1 MNKTQDAKNKTEY
14 TGMNRLLKSQALQ
27 SMLNRIDD
35 GSIREFIDDWKWIFG
50 YSKKYQWAIVIY
62 TVLGILSSTLGL
74 GASVLTKYM
83 IDIIV
88 NRKISQLWLLAFL
101 MIFSTL
107 FSLVFSSV
115 VNRLSTKISI
125 YVNNDIQADIFEKIM
140 DAEWLRLNDYA
151 NGDLL
156 NRFSNDVRS
165 VASNAVNWLPDL
177 IIQIYT
183 FIMTFAVICYYDVT
197 MAIIAFLSAPF
208 LLLSGRYIL
217 RKTQEHRKR
226 VLEVNSGLMGFE
238 VEAFYNFDTIKSFGI
253 TKHYNEKLKSWQQKF
268 ADSNLDYNLF
278 SIKANAWMSM
288 LTTMVAFLS
297 FAYCLFRLWTG
308 NITYGTM
315 TLFLQQR
322 SKLSSNFDSLVKII
336 PNMVNSAVAA
346 HRVREI
352 AELPKEKHYPE
363 EAKEMESL
371 SDQGLAVCLRDV
383 NFSYVEGKNVLSS
396 SNFIA
401 RPNEIVALVGPSG
414 EGKTTI
420 LRMILGLI
428 HPESGDAVLAAA
440 DGREISMNADIR
452 CLFAYVPQG
461 NTLLSGTI
469 AENLRLAKSD
479 ASEEEIIEALKIA
492 CAWEFV
498 QKIKGGIHGKLGER
512 GKGVSEGQAQR
523 IAIARAVLRDAP
535 ILLLDEATSALDV
548 ETERK
553 VLKNIMKQR
562 PNKTC
567 IVSTHRPSVLNMC
580 QRVYRVLDTKV
591 TELDEETSS
600 RMVQDF

>member
-1 MNKTQDAKNKTEY
+1 MKKTKDTKKKTAY
-14 TGMNRLLKSQALQ
+14 TGINRFFRSQAVQ
-27 SMLNRIDD
+27 AVKNRFQD
-35 GSIREFIDDWKWIFG
+35 GSIREFVEDWKWIFA
-50 YSKKYQWAIVIY
+50 YSKKYKWFIVIY
-62 TVLGILSSTLGL
+62 TVLGIFSSTLGL

-83 IDIIV
+83 IDVIV
-88 NRKISQLWLLAFL
+88 NRKVSQLWLLAFL

-107 FSLVFSSV
+107 FSVVFSGL
-115 VNRLSTKISI
+115 VNRISTKISI
-125 YVNNDIQADIFEKIM
+125 YVNNDIQADIFGKIM

-156 NRFSNDVRS
+156 NRFSNDVKS
-165 VASNAVNWLPDL
+165 VAGNAVNWLPDL
-177 IIQIYT
+177 IIQFYT
-183 FIMTFAVICYYDVT
+183 FVMTFAVICYYDVT
-197 MAIIAFLSAPF
+197 MALIAFLSTPF

-226 VLEVNSGLMGFE
+226 VLKVNSDKMGFE

-253 TKHYNEKLKSWQQKF
+253 TDHYNQKLEVWQKKY
-268 ADSNLDYNLF
+268 ADTNLDYNMF
-278 SIKANAWMSM
+278 SIKANAWMSA
-288 LTTMVAFLS
+288 LTSMVAFLA

-308 NITYGTM
+308 SITFGTM

-322 SKLSSNFDSLVKII
+322 TKLSSKFDSLVKTL

-352 AELPKEKHYPE
+352 AELPKETHHPE
-363 EAKEMESL
+363 KAEAIKAL
-371 SDQGLAVCLRDV
+371 SEHGLAVELRDV
-383 NFSYVEGKNVLSS
+383 SFFYVEGKNVLNSS
-396 SNFIA
+396 SFFA
-401 RPNEIVALVGPSG
+401 KPNEIVALVGSSG

-420 LRMILGLI
+420 LRMILGLV
-428 HPESGDAVLAAA
+428 HPQKGEAVLRAE
-440 DGREISMNADIR
+440 DGKEISMNADVR
-452 CLFAYVPQG
+452 SLFAYVPQG
-461 NTLLSGTI
+461 NTLFSGTI
-469 AENLRLAKSD
+469 AENLRLAKED

-498 QKIKGGIHGKLGER
+498 QKIEGGIHGKLGER

-567 IVSTHRPSVLNMC
+567 IVSTHRPSVLSMC
-580 QRVYRVLDTKV
+580 QRVYRVLDTKI
-591 TELDEETSS
+591 TELDEETSG

>member
-1 MNKTQDAKNKTEY
+1 MKNKTY
-14 TGMNRLLKSQALQ
+14 TGFNRILKSTALQ
-27 SMLNRIDD
+27 TLFDRAED
-35 GSIREFIDDWKWIFG
+35 GSIKEFIDDWKWIFG
-50 YSKKYQWAIVIY
+50 YSKKYKWAIALY
-62 TVLGILSSTLGL
+62 TVVGILSSTFGL

-88 NRKISQLWLLAFL
+88 NRKINQVWLLAFL
-101 MIFSTL
+101 MIFSTI
-107 FSLVFSSV
+107 FSVVFSSIV
-115 VNRLSTKISI
+115 SRLSAKISI
-125 YVNNDIQADIFEKIM
+125 YVNNDIQANIFDKIM
-140 DAEWLRLNDYA
+140 DAEWLALNNYKS
-151 NGDLL
+151 GDLL
-156 NRFSNDVRS
+156 NRFSNDIKS

-183 FIMTFAVICYYDVT
+183 FIATFVVICYYDVT
-197 MAIIAFLSAPF
+197 MALIAFLSAPF
-208 LLLSGRYIL
+208 LLVSGRYIL
-217 RKTQEHRKR
+217 KKLQVHKKK
-226 VLEVNSGLMGFE
+226 VLEVNSGMMSFE
-238 VEAFYNFDTIKSFGI
+238 VEAFYNVDTIKSFGI
-253 TKHYNEKLKSWQQKF
+253 MDHYHEKLKKWQKKY

-278 SIKANAWMSM
+278 AIKSNVWMQILTSM
-288 LTTMVAFLS
+288 VSFVA
-297 FAYCLFRLWTG
+297 FAYCLFRLWSG

-322 SKLSSNFDSLVKII
+322 SKLSANFDSLVKTI

-346 HRVREI
+346 HRVREA
-352 AELPKEKHYPE
+352 AELPKEQHNPE
-363 EAKEMESL
+363 EAEKLEAVSGE
-371 SDQGLAVCLRDV
+371 GLTIQMRDV
-383 NFSYVEGKNVLSS
+383 CFSYVENQNVLKDSQ
-396 SNFIA
+396 FVA

-428 HPESGDAVLAAA
+428 HPESGEAVLIAA
-440 DGREISMNADIR
+440 DGTKMQMNADVR
-452 CLFAYVPQG
+452 RLFSYVPQG

-469 AENLRLAKSD
+469 AENMRLVKQN

-492 CAWEFV
+492 CAWDFV
-498 QKIKGGIHGKLGER
+498 RKIPGGIHGTLGER

-523 IAIARAVLRDAP
+523 IAIARAILRDAP

-580 QRVYRVLDTKV
+580 QRVYRILDTKI
-591 TELDEETSS
+591 TELDEEASS

>member
-1 MNKTQDAKNKTEY
+1 MSKEHSENKKIEY
-14 TGMNRLLKSQALQ
+14 TGLNRLLKSQALQ
-27 SMLNRIDD
+27 SIKNRFSD
-35 GSIREFIDDWKWIFG
+35 GSIREFADDWKWIFA
-50 YSKKYQWAIVIY
+50 YSKKYKWAIGIY
-62 TVLGILSSTLGL
+62 TVMGILSSTLGL

-88 NRKISQLWLLAFL
+88 NRKTDQLWLLAFL

-107 FSLVFSSV
+107 FGLLFSSA

-125 YVNNDIQADIFEKIM
+125 YVHNDIQADIFEKIM
-140 DAEWLRLNDYA
+140 DAEWLKLNDYA

-156 NRFSNDVRS
+156 NRFSNDVKS

-183 FIMTFAVICYYDVT
+183 FVMTFVVICYYDVT
-197 MAIIAFLSAPF
+197 MAVIAFLSAPF
-208 LLLSGRYIL
+208 LLISGRYIL
-217 RKTQEHRKR
+217 RKTQQYRKK
-226 VLEVNSGLMGFE
+226 VLEVNSGMMGFE

-253 TKHYNEKLKSWQQKF
+253 TKHYHEKLKGWQQKF
-268 ADSNLDYNLF
+268 ADTNLGYNLF
-278 SIKANAWMSM
+278 SIKAHAWMSG
-288 LTTMVAFLS
+288 LTSMVSFLS
-297 FAYCLFRLWTG
+297 FGYCLFRLWSG
-308 NITYGTM
+308 HITYGTM

-322 SKLSSNFDSLVKII
+322 GKLSSNFDSLVKIL

-346 HRVREI
+346 HRVREV
-352 AELPKEKHYPE
+352 AELPKEKHCPLEAE
-363 EAKEMESL
+363 ELKKFSEHGFSVVL
-371 SDQGLAVCLRDV
+371 KDV
-383 NFSYVEGKNVLSS
+383 TFSYVEDKNVINSS
-396 SNFIA
+396 SFYA
-401 RPNEIVALVGPSG
+401 HPNEIVAVVGPSG

-420 LRMILGLI
+420 LRMLLGLI
-428 HPESGDAVLAAA
+428 HPDSGEAVLTTKEGKAFT
-440 DGREISMNADIR
+440 MNADLR
-452 CLFAYVPQG
+452 GLFAYVPQG

-469 AENLRLAKSD
+469 AENLRLAKAD
-479 ASEEEIIEALKIA
+479 ATEEEIIEALKIA

-498 QKIKGGIHGKLGER
+498 QKIEGGIHGKLGER

-523 IAIARAVLRDAP
+523 IAIARAILRDAP

-553 VLKNIMKQR
+553 VLKNMMKQK

-580 QRVYRVLDTKV
+580 QRVYRVMDTKI

>member
-1 MNKTQDAKNKTEY
+1 MKNTQEKTRKTEY
-14 TGMNRLLKSQALQ
+14 TGINRFLKCGTVQALE
-27 SMLNRIDD
+27 NRFAD
-35 GSIREFIDDWKWIFG
+35 GSIREFADDWKWIFG
-50 YSKKYQWAIVIY
+50 YSKKYKWAIAIY
-62 TVLGILSSTLGL
+62 TLVGIMSSTLGL

-88 NRKISQLWLLAFL
+88 NRKIDQAWLLAFL

-107 FSLVFSSV
+107 SSVLFSSL

-125 YVNNDIQADIFEKIM
+125 YVHNDIQADIFEKIM

-156 NRFSNDVRS
+156 NRFSNDIKS
-165 VASNAVNWLPDL
+165 VAANAVNWLPDM
-177 IIQIYT
+177 IIQMYT
-183 FIMTFAVICYYDVT
+183 FVMTFVVICYYDVT
-197 MAIIAFLSAPF
+197 MAVIAFLSAPF
-208 LLLSGRYIL
+208 LLFSGRYIL

-226 VLEVNSGLMGFE
+226 VLAVNSGKMGFE

-253 TKHYNEKLKSWQQKF
+253 TEHYNEKLKDWQKKY
-268 ADSNLDYNLF
+268 ADSNLNYNLF

-288 LTTMVAFLS
+288 LTSIVAFFA
-297 FAYCLFRLWTG
+297 FAYCLFQLWNG

-322 SKLSSNFDSLVKII
+322 TKLSAKFDSLVKIL
-336 PNMVNSAVAA
+336 PNMVNSSVAA

-352 AELPKEKHYPE
+352 AELPKEQHDPE
-363 EAKEMESL
+363 EAKALDAL
-371 SDQGLAVCLRDV
+371 SAKGLAVCLRSV
-383 NFSYVEGKNVLSS
+383 KFSYVEGKNVLES
-396 SNFIA
+396 SNFVA

-428 HPESGDAVLAAA
+428 HPQSGEAVLMAET
-440 DGREISMNADIR
+440 GKEISMNADIR
-452 CLFAYVPQG
+452 QLFAYVPQG

-469 AENLRLAKSD
+469 AENLRLAKAD
-479 ASEEEIIEALKIA
+479 ASEEEIMEALKIA

-498 QKIKGGIHGKLGER
+498 QKIEGGIHGKLGER

-567 IVSTHRPSVLNMC
+567 IVSTHRPSVLSMC
-580 QRVYRVLDTKV
+580 QRVYRVLDTKITV
-591 TELDEETSS
+591 LDEEASG